1 MELDRLK
8 KQLKQELKQKE
19 TRAKKT
25 NRNLWILA
33 VLVVL
38 AAAAFLFP
46 GYRQQ
51 QLTTPQQLFAK
62 GIEQE
67 SLGQIV
73 AAEKSYRQVYQQYP
87 QAQEA
92 AEALLRIGK
101 LWQYDHQD
109 EQMAL
114 LSYLQ
119 LEHDYPESPLVL
131 SAREEAAQIV
141 KYALRDYSRAIEFYQ
156 RLLDLNTGTPDQYYY
171 EIADCYFR
179 LENYPQARIEL
190 ETLLKNYPHSAL
202 TADALYRK
210 GGILLLEGQ
219 KEGARQDWRR
229 LIEQHPASGYRIQAE
244 FDLAKLL
251 EEDEHLAEA
260 LKRYQDLEGL
270 SQSSLLQEKSE
281 HLQRRIAE
289 KKEAI

>member
-1 MELDRLK
+1 M
-8 KQLKQELKQKE
+8 
-19 TRAKKT
+19 
-25 NRNLWILA
+25 
-33 VLVVL
+33 
-38 AAAAFLFP
+38 AAAVFLFP
-46 GYRQQ
+46 SYRQQ

-67 SLGQIV
+67 SLGQIS

-119 LEHDYPESPLVL
+119 LDHDYPESPLVL
-131 SAREEAAQIV
+131 PAREEAAQIV
-141 KYALRDYSRAIEFYQ
+141 KYTLRDYSRAIEFYQ

-190 ETLLKNYPHSAL
+190 ETLLENYPHSAL

-210 GGILLLEGQ
+210 GGILLLEGR
-219 KEGARQDWRR
+219 KEGAQQDWRR
-229 LIEQHPASGYRIQAE
+229 LIEQHPDSGYRIQAE

-251 EEDEHLAEA
+251 EEDEHLKEA
-260 LKRYQDLEGL
+260 LKRYQELEGL
-270 SQSSLLQEKSE
+270 SQSSLLQEKIE